1 MAKVQF
7 QVDGLD
13 ANTASIFN
21 SDVTFDGNV
30 DAASIS
36 IGGVDIFTAIP
47 AGPEGPAGADGA
59 QGPAGA
65 DGAQGPAGADGADGT
80 TPDTSIFATLASPT
94 FTGTVTVDGDI
105 TIDNNL
111 YVGGTTTTTYSSTVS
126 TRDNLIY
133 LNQALDLLISGAT
146 HSGGTVEYKVDENS
160 AIVIG
165 MDVRVTGVTPSDYN
179 ISAADGIV
187 IDSVR
192 TSGGKNYF
200 TVTKS
205 VSVSYV
211 SGGTAHLKTEA
222 NPDLGF
228 AGGYYSGG
236 YAHAGLFR
244 DASDSGKFKLFQ
256 GYTPEPDEEVYIDT
270 SHASFALAPISVSSI
285 EATSATIGD
294 VSNTEL
300 QYLNGVTST
309 IQTQI
314 NNKLNST
321 GSISMDG
328 YITETATISATAAAS
343 TINYDLLTNKNILYY
358 TSNSTGNWDLNIR
371 GNNTTTLNSLMSI
384 GQVLT
389 LVFMV
394 TNGSTA
400 YYQTGLTID
409 GLSFTPKW
417 LGQTAPTAGSPNS
430 IDIYELTIIKTAS
443 NTYTVLESSSRFA

>member
-1 MAKVQF
+1 
-7 QVDGLD
+7 
-13 ANTASIFN
+13 
-21 SDVTFDGNV
+21 
-30 DAASIS
+30 
-36 IGGVDIFTAIP
+36 
-47 AGPEGPAGADGA
+47 
-59 QGPAGA
+59 
-65 DGAQGPAGADGADGT
+65 
-80 TPDTSIFATLASPT
+80 LASPT

-146 HSGGTVEYKVDENS
+146 HSGGTVEYQVDENS

-192 TSGGKNYF
+192 ISGGKHYF